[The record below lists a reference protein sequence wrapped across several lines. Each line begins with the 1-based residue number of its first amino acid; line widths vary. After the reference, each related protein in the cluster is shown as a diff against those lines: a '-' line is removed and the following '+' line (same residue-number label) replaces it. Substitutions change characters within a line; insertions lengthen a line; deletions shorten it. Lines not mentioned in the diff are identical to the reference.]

1 MGCVDDDDQLVDGLL
16 EEEEVGDDEQVLGLR
31 DSLPHLSSCQ
41 PELTNSSLSP
51 VLQ

>member
-16 EEEEVGDDEQVLGLR
+16 EEDEVGDGEQVPGLR